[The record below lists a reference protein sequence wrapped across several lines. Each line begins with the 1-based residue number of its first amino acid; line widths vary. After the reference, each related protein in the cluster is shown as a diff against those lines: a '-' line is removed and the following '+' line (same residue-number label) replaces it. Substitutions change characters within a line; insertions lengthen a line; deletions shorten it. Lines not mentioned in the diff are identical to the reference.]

1 MWSEMSD
8 QLHHRDTNKTSTH
21 VLFRSCSSRPS
32 LKMLENLSAF
42 LPSTLTTV
50 DIPELLKASLTSL
63 SERKAAVQSA
73 LTEVSPVKQRITC

>member
-1 MWSEMSD
+1 
-8 QLHHRDTNKTSTH
+8 
-21 VLFRSCSSRPS
+21 
-32 LKMLENLSAF
+32 MLENLSAF